1 MGEVQA
7 PAPEFWGW
15 GIYIYMVARKVAEGV
30 AEFVAEGVA
39 EGVAEISAEM
49 TAEKTAEMF
58 AWSPHVVRS
67 KSRRARRFETQ
78 LR

>member
-15 GIYIYMVARKVAEGV
+15 GIYIYMVARKVTEGV
-30 AEFVAEGVA
+30 AECVAEGVA